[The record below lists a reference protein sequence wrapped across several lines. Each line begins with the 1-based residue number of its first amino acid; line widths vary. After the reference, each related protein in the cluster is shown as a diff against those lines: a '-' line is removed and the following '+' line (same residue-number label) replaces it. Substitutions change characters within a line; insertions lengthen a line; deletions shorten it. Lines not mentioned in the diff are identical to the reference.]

1 MKQVNYSTVGFTD
14 RDIEAAL
21 DAVAAAGFTGT
32 EIVGQAPHLDQPPE
46 GQALIEFRERLDSR
60 GLLCRTVHAP
70 LTRNVL
76 GAPEEEWRQE
86 VVEVLARYVRFAG
99 AIEADGIVIHPI
111 PNPIFVPAAE
121 DASLPDRMRSAVRRS
136 LDDLVPVAREAG
148 VCMLLENLPYHC
160 HYPLLTLEE
169 LRPLIDGYPEQQ
181 VGLVI
186 DTGHAWTI
194 GRDPAVE
201 IRAAGA
207 RLRGTHLQDVDGEHP
222 NDDHWP
228 PTQGGLNWDDIRQA
242 LEDVSYEGFWTFEV
256 ANGRQGETPEELARV
271 TRQVAGGWGI

>member
-46 GQALIEFRERLDSR
+46 GQALIEFRERPDSR
-60 GLLCRTVHAP
+60 ELLCRTVHAP

-76 GAPEEEWRQE
+76 GAPEEEWRRE

>member
-32 EIVGQAPHLDQPPE
+32 EILGQAPHLDRPPE

-60 GLLCRTVHAP
+60 ELLCRTVHAP

-86 VVEVLARYVRFAG
+86 IVEVLARYVRFAG
-99 AIEADGIVIHPI
+99 AIEASGIVIHPI
-111 PNPIFVPAAE
+111 PNPMFVPTA
-121 DASLPDRMRSAVRRS
+121 DDTSLPDRMRSAVRRS
-136 LDDLVPVAREAG
+136 LDDLVPVARQAG

-169 LRPLIDGYPEQQ
+169 LRPLVDEYPEQQ

-194 GRDPAVE
+194 GRDPAAE

-228 PTQGGLNWDDIRQA
+228 PTHGGLNWADIRQA
-242 LEDVSYEGFWTFEV
+242 LEDVSYGGFWTFEV
-256 ANGRQGETPEELARV
+256 ANGRQGETPEELAGLS
-271 TRQVAGGWGI
+271 RQVAGSWGL